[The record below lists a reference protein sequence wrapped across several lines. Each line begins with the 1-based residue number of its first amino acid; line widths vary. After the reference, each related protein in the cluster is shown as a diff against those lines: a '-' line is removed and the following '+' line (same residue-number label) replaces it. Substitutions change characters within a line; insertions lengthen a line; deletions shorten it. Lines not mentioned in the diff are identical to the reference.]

1 MNFFLRTAILKI
13 GGVFLIISF
22 LLIGCREL
30 DVYEKNTPIPNM
42 QWSNDYNVKGTF
54 LIKDTTS
61 TYNVFLVLR
70 HTDAYSYN
78 NIWLNIGLQSPADT
92 GLQYQKIN
100 LPLGNDAEGWSGVGM
115 NDIWEIRKLISGT
128 PKRFAKTGVYNFS
141 IAQIMRDNPLKNLIS
156 IGMRLEKV
164 K

>member
-1 MNFFLRTAILKI
+1 MNFFLRTAILKT
-13 GGVFLIISF
+13 GCVFFIFFS
-22 LLIGCREL
+22 LLSGCTEI

-42 QWSNDYNVKGTF
+42 QWSSDYNVKGTF

-92 GLQYQKIN
+92 GLLYQKIN
-100 LPLGNDAEGWSGVGM
+100 LSLGNDAEGWSGVGM
-115 NDIWEIRKLISGT
+115 NNIWERRKLISGT
-128 PKRFAKTGVYNFS
+128 PKRFVKTGPYNFS

-156 IGMRLEKV
+156 AGIRIEKA